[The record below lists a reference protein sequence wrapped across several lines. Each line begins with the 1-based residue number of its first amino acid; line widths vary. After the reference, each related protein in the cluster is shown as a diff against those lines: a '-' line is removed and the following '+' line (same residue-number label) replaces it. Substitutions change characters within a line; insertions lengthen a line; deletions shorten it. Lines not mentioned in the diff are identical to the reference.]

1 MATRANF
8 ESNVVT
14 RRTFL
19 AGSASAGLVMG
30 LGVTLPGCSPEDAAT
45 DIAASGGSQLFT
57 PSIWFEI
64 DSSGAIVV
72 NMPKAEM
79 GHHVGTALARI
90 MADELGANWD
100 DVSIKLAD
108 SDPKWGPFIPGVSL
122 GDVTGGSWSVFT
134 SFAAVSQGAA
144 AGRTILLEAG
154 ASLMGVSVDACSV
167 ENGIVSADGQQVSFA
182 DIVSKGDISR
192 SFSAEELAAMPI
204 KAPADR
210 TLIGKPSQALDIPDK
225 ARGATVYGID
235 AELPG
240 MVFAAP
246 LVPPTRWGSSINSI
260 DDSAAKSVAGY
271 QQTLELT
278 DPTGF
283 LSGWAVVI
291 ADSFPSAMKAAK
303 AIVVDWT
310 AGPTATVSEADIQAE
325 GMEKAADKS
334 AGSLFVDEGDVTAA
348 QAMAADS
355 HSAVYK
361 TATAMHFTLEPQ
373 NALVEFVEGKCHI
386 HAGNQFR
393 ARILPLLSAVLEMPV
408 EDIHLHQ
415 YYLGGGFGRRLVGD
429 QMIPAALAARAL
441 GKPVKLVFPR
451 EEDSRFDCVRSPSVQ
466 QFEAS
471 YDADGNLTGI
481 EHAAAAG
488 WPTAILLP
496 SFMGT
501 GVDGKGKWDSF
512 SIAGSDHWY
521 SLPNHR
527 VRAINNEVASKT
539 FLPGYLRSVGPGW
552 TTWGVESFMDELA
565 VKAGKDPIEFRLAM
579 LDGAGKNAG
588 DSHGAVGGASRLAAV
603 LKDVRERSGWG
614 TEMPEGEGLGVACC
628 FGQQRDMATWI
639 AAVAHVAVD
648 AETKQITVKKV
659 WQTIDCG
666 TVVHPDGAMA
676 QAEGATLWGVS
687 LAVHEGA
694 AFENGEVKQRNLDT
708 YTPLRMADVP
718 ELDLKFVES
727 TEFPTGLGEP
737 PVIAVQ
743 PAIGNA
749 VFAAT
754 GVRVRDLPI
763 RL

>member
-19 AGSASAGLVMG
+19 ASSASAGLVMG

-348 QAMAADS
+348 QARAADS